1 MKSSATKE
9 KTGLFYMFLLSGI
22 PNLPRLNHQKMS
34 ESLKHNFYSKLSVKA
49 AAGEEDEDIFIHF
62 VLPTVAPHC
71 SEIHSDLTDNHK
83 LKLFPVQSE
92 KQPYV
97 TMCTDYNKAADH
109 QFI

>member
-49 AAGEEDEDIFIHF
+49 AVGEEDEDI
-62 VLPTVAPHC
+62 
-71 SEIHSDLTDNHK
+71 
-83 LKLFPVQSE
+83 
-92 KQPYV
+92 
-97 TMCTDYNKAADH
+97 CTAYSRSSLQWNTFWSH
-109 QFI
+109 W